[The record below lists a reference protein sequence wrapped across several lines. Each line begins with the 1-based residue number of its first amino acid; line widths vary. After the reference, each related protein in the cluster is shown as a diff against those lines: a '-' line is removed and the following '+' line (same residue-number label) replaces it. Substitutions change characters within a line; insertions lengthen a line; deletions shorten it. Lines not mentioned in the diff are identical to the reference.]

1 MSKHQYFLVLRIRR
15 ITYSMC
21 FSMSRSDFIIS
32 IKILFQGSINE
43 CNTGSQK
50 FLEGD
55 IDTAEMRQD

>member
-1 MSKHQYFLVLRIRR
+1 M
-15 ITYSMC
+15 
-21 FSMSRSDFIIS
+21 IS

-43 CNTGSQK
+43 CNMGSQK

>member
-1 MSKHQYFLVLRIRR
+1 MF
-15 ITYSMC
+15 

-50 FLEGD
+50 SLEGD